1 MSNNKM
7 QMKKEDEQAG
17 RLDYVYKTNLTIDE
31 CINRI
36 GSAVP
41 VKLSEYKTEI
51 DNGILY
57 ISFMDAYDNAG
68 GLFATSPQKYAVRFE
83 SMADKTIIR
92 VRYVWADTST
102 NIQYILRSDVDEFFV
117 YLFEASVLEFDNK
130 IWTDTA
136 EELLEHKDPLLKGFK
151 YLLYEKRLMAVFIF
165 ILWGIM
171 IFNIYSDSKDT
182 KENYKWVHV
191 NEGKA
196 LVQAEYYDSATKQE
210 CDDENCYL
218 ESEECKMLVIDLPSD
233 GIDGELEEKI
243 GFSFE
248 DISLLNT
255 IKSESD
261 LQALFEVEDE
271 NVIDTF
277 KTDRISFKKYGIVFK
292 SNDKVVSINV
302 YQQDHGSIAQI
313 IVSDEGFFTDE
324 EFGKMFG
331 NLYYPQ
337 WPKKK

>member
-1 MSNNKM
+1 MSKDPL

-17 RLDYVYKTNLTIDE
+17 RLDYVYQTNLTIDE
-31 CINRI
+31 CLNRI
-36 GSAVP
+36 GSTIA

-57 ISFMDAYDNAG
+57 ISFSDDYGNAG
-68 GLFATSPQKYAVRFE
+68 GLFVSSPQKYAVRFE

-92 VRYVWADTST
+92 VRYVWADIST
-102 NIQYILRSDVDEFFV
+102 NIQYLLRSDIDEFFV
-117 YLFEASVLEFDNK
+117 SLFDASILEFDNR
-130 IWTDTA
+130 IWTDTD
-136 EELLEHKDPLLKGFK
+136 EELLEHKDPLLKGLK
-151 YLLYEKRLMAVFIF
+151 HLLYEKRLMAVFIF

-196 LVQAEYYDSATKQE
+196 LVQAEYYNSATKQE
-210 CDDENCYL
+210 CEDEYCYL
-218 ESEECKMLVIDLPSD
+218 ESDECKMLVIYLPSD
-233 GIDGELEEKI
+233 GIDGELEDKI
-243 GFSFE
+243 GISFE

-255 IKSESD
+255 IKSEYD

-277 KTDRISFKKYGIVFK
+277 KTDRISFKKYGIVYK
-292 SNDKVVSINV
+292 LNDKVVSVNV
-302 YQQDHGSIAQI
+302 YKQDFGSFAQI
-313 IVSDEGFFTDE
+313 TVSDEGIFTDE
-324 EFGKMFG
+324 ELGKMFD
-331 NLYYPQ
+331 NLYYTQ
-337 WPKKK
+337 WPKK